1 MSLSHR
7 NGIALSGI
15 SALNGISKATLA
27 AINGQAIVSGS
38 AATRLQQQII
48 ETSPAASGQATLT
61 NVQAG
66 SLLVVRASVFNSI
79 GIGTITV
86 TSTIGG
92 SGANT
97 WTTHED
103 EQNAAFSASCH
114 IASASNASAGT
125 TVVTVTVNGS
135 TGDRYITAVVEEWS
149 GLTSSAFD
157 VSTSANG
164 VSTSVDTGTTAAKAQ
179 DHELVLCV
187 VGVSNNDILST
198 PTGYATDYLR
208 SNSGGLYQPIAT
220 GSKTVNAAGG
230 ESAAVTLAGSDAW
243 AAAVATFRIA

>member
-1 MSLSHR
+1 M
-7 NGIALSGI
+7 
-15 SALNGISKATLA
+15 
-27 AINGQAIVSGS
+27 

-48 ETSPAASGQATLT
+48 ETSPAASGQATLN

-103 EQNAAFSASCH
+103 EQNASFAASCH
-114 IASASNASAGT
+114 IASAPNASAGT
-125 TVVTVTVNGS
+125 TTVTVTVNGS
-135 TGDRYITAVVEEWS
+135 SGDRYITAVVEEWV
-149 GLTSSAFD
+149 GLTSTPFD

-164 VSTSVDTGTTAAKAQ
+164 NSTSVSTGTTPDKAQ
-179 DHELVLCV
+179 DNELVLCV

-198 PTGYATDYLR
+198 PSGFTTDYLR

-220 GSKTVNAAGG
+220 GSKTVNASGG
-230 ESAAVTLAGSDAW
+230 ESAAVTLSGSDGW
-243 AAAVATFRIA
+243 VAAIATFKETVGGSSILKQMMQHHGG